1 MAWFCATAASVRA
14 IISAKALWA
23 AVNDADVA
31 EKERTASIM
40 TRKSRVDMEICCGGG
55 GAADVLGGGA
65 VDVLGPSV
73 AIGAGGAGDSVV
85 ITRTADDTI

>member
-1 MAWFCATAASVRA
+1 MRAILSAKAVWAASVRA
-14 IISAKALWA
+14 ILSAKAVWA

-55 GAADVLGGGA
+55 GAADVLG
-65 VDVLGPSV
+65 PSV
-73 AIGAGGAGDSVV
+73 AVGAGSARDLVV
-85 ITRTADDTI
+85 ITGTADDAI